1 MKVSPLPYEA
11 RIATGFTHVA
21 EIVAADLTQVTAATA
36 QTIELI
42 PVALGS
48 LVEKAAVLVETA
60 FADASDTAFNSVT
73 VEVGDGG
80 SAARFLAAQQVN
92 VNGTEVMA
100 KGGTGTQTPGGAPT
114 PGGTQTGV
122 PAGQFMPG
130 YTFPQMQPL
139 QLPASGL
146 NFANIYK
153 LSSGG

>member
-100 KGGTGTQTPGGAPT
+100 KGGTGTLHAYT
-114 PGGTQTGV
+114 GTDTVDIKFNSMSDKSLVDIDTGKLFV
-122 PAGQFMPG
+122 F
-130 YTFPQMQPL
+130 L
-139 QLPASGL
+139 SVRELPAQV
-146 NFANIYK
+146 
-153 LSSGG
+153 